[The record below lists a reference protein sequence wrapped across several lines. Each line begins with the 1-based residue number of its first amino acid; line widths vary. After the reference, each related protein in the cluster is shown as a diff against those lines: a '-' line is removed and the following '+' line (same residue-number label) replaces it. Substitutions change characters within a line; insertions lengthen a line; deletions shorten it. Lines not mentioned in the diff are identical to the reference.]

1 MSSNRFAPIMIGTR
15 STFRYN
21 FSIVAVMKSL
31 IFIYCL
37 LETIIHRS
45 ESGKNAAIFL
55 SDWAIDLSLHGFGF
69 NENDNAETPN
79 HAQSSTLNGNF
90 SVS

>member
-21 FSIVAVMKSL
+21 FSIVAVMKLL

-45 ESGKNAAIFL
+45 KSGEKCRNFL
-55 SDWAIDLSLHGFGF
+55 KRLGD
-69 NENDNAETPN
+69 
-79 HAQSSTLNGNF
+79 
-90 SVS
+90 